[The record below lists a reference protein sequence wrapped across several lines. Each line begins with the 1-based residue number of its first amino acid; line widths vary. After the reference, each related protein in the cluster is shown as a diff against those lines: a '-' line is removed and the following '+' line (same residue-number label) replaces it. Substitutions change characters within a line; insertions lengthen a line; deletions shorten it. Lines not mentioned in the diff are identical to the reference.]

1 MSLSVKQVVRLS
13 LIRDNLRDDNKWITL
28 DD

>member
-1 MSLSVKQVVRLS
+1 MNLSVKQVVRLS

-28 DD
+28 DE